1 VLSVWTAHIAGC
13 GRASPLLGRAT
24 GYLGVIAHHGPGIGL

>member
-24 GYLGVIAHHGPGIGL
+24 GSLRVSALNGPGIGL